1 MKKLDSIPI
10 NIWDDYYEDGYV
22 PKGEIQKTYIYVED
36 SDLSLDFRKECLEF
50 LLDYIDKHIK
60 LKGVKM
66 WIELYES
73 RKKYPNLVGNPDAE
87 KMFFDRWEIKVENM
101 THRQREVL
109 VEMLNETVDLTANG
123 IPFNIYSES

>member
-22 PKGEIQKTYIYVED
+22 PKDEIQKTYIYVED
-36 SDLSLDFRKECLEF
+36 SDLSLEFRKECLEF
-50 LLDYIDKHIK
+50 LLDYINKHIV

-73 RKKYPNLVGNPDAE
+73 RKQYPNLIGTEHE
-87 KMFFDRWEIKVENM
+87 KYMFDRWEIKVENM